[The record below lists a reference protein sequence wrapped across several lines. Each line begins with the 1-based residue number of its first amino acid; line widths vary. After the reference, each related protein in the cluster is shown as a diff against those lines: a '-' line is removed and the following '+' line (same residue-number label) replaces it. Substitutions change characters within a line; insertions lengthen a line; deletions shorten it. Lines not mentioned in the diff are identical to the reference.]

1 MGHYKSECPQCHKL
15 EESHLV
21 VDLVDKADE
30 VPTREEQKEVFLRA
44 TQNPVIMEGKVDGK
58 KVEQIYLD
66 PGSSKT
72 FVSRALVE
80 QASLTSKT
88 IEVKTI
94 NPGCKVYPVAN
105 VNIEVGGY
113 KTELEVCVHSNLS
126 YDVLLGRDFPFLWEV
141 GFCKVNRAVCH
152 MVKTR
157 QQQRKEFEENQCDMT
172 ALENVELQ
180 SEVLPGV
187 NSSGD
192 DDFHGENLAEEAE
205 MDDIEGS
212 SLESV
217 SQLDED
223 GNVNTHASMSDV
235 DDHNEN
241 SPLFSVIEPEEAKK
255 VFKSKLKRS
264 EKRVG
269 KQAHAALQALPKEL
283 DDCWEN
289 MKNEQMKDPSLKVCW
304 KKVESRDERFIKE
317 QGLLW
322 RKVLNKSSQPTLQ
335 LVVPKIYRSVLLK
348 LAHKPG
354 HLGRKATLAQLS
366 EHFYWPGMYRDVKTL
381 CEGCVACQKIDK
393 LRKRVVPLQPSP
405 IIDTPFLRIAI
416 DFVGPLPRTKQGKKY
431 ILVLMD
437 YTTRWPEAKA
447 VLAPTS
453 RTAADMIL
461 DICCRFG
468 VPKEILT
475 DRGSHLVNSLLKTI
489 YTKLGIRHITTTPYH
504 PQTDGM
510 VERFNGTL
518 KTMLKR
524 SFCSFHGQ
532 WDLALPLVSGEYRS
546 TPCRATG
553 FTPAKLLLGGNIRTP
568 LKVLKEQW
576 TAKENEPNYTKKN
589 MGRYVTDLVDG
600 MEKMRVITKENE
612 KMYKT
617 KCKEVYDKKAKERK
631 LVIGDLVLV
640 RNPVKK
646 IHGFNQELSGANK
659 YNKLHINLLE
669 RYITPTLE
677 SFFTEEVLHN
687 NIDFGPDLMGGDGSK
702 IADPEIFLERKE
714 RKRLRKLI
722 GNFKDVLQSK
732 PGKTKSTCIEIKTG
746 DAYPIHMTAY
756 RVAPRRLPLLEEEIK
771 TLLREG
777 IIEPSN
783 SQWAFPAILVPKLG
797 GAVRLCIDY
806 RK

>member
-1 MGHYKSECPQCHKL
+1 
-15 EESHLV
+15 
-21 VDLVDKADE
+21 
-30 VPTREEQKEVFLRA
+30 
-44 TQNPVIMEGKVDGK
+44 
-58 KVEQIYLD
+58 
-66 PGSSKT
+66 
-72 FVSRALVE
+72 
-80 QASLTSKT
+80 
-88 IEVKTI
+88 
-94 NPGCKVYPVAN
+94 
-105 VNIEVGGY
+105 
-113 KTELEVCVHSNLS
+113 
-126 YDVLLGRDFPFLWEV
+126 
-141 GFCKVNRAVCH
+141 
-152 MVKTR
+152 
-157 QQQRKEFEENQCDMT
+157 
-172 ALENVELQ
+172 
-180 SEVLPGV
+180 
-187 NSSGD
+187 
-192 DDFHGENLAEEAE
+192 
-205 MDDIEGS
+205 
-212 SLESV
+212 
-217 SQLDED
+217 
-223 GNVNTHASMSDV
+223 
-235 DDHNEN
+235 
-241 SPLFSVIEPEEAKK
+241 
-255 VFKSKLKRS
+255 
-264 EKRVG
+264 
-269 KQAHAALQALPKEL
+269 
-283 DDCWEN
+283 
-289 MKNEQMKDPSLKVCW
+289 MKNEQMKDPSLKLCW
-304 KKVESRDERFIKE
+304 KKVESRDNRFIKE

-381 CEGCVACQKIDK
+381 CEGCVACQKIGK
-393 LRKRVVPLQPSP
+393 LRKRVVPLQPLP

-437 YTTRWPEAKA
+437 YATRWPEAKA
-447 VLAPTS
+447 VSAPTS

-475 DRGSHLVNSLLKTI
+475 DRGSHFVNSVLKTI

-518 KTMLKR
+518 KSMLKR

-532 WDLALPLVSGEYRS
+532 WDLALPLVLGEYHS

-553 FTPAKLLLGGNIRTP
+553 FTPAELLLGGNIRTP

-576 TAKENEPNYTKKN
+576 TTKENEPNYTKKS

-600 MEKMRVITKENE
+600 MEKMRVIAKENE

-646 IHGFNQELSGANK
+646 IHGFNQELSGLYVVIDALPGNTYKIHMPDRANK

-669 RYITPTLE
+669 RYVTPTLE

-714 RKRLRKLI
+714 RKRLRKFI

-756 RVAPRRLPLLEEEIK
+756 RVAPRRLLLLEEEIK

-783 SQWAFPAILVPKLG
+783 SQWAFPAILVPKPG

-806 RK
+806 RKLNKVTIPDKFPIPLIDDLVDRLGQSKVI